1 VQLSS
6 TSSTALDLAQAP
18 PSTSESTST
27 NGWNSISK
35 HRSQQSMS
43 TIGSTPLNGAA
54 SPPEVSAIGSRP
66 ASIRHSMDG
75 AMKYFP
81 DSSSGASDA
90 TPTSSVVSPQTSHI
104 LATPPKLQQSYSA
117 NDVPTVKSA
126 NVTPGMGVNANN
138 HAQQHFHNHNASLG
152 RIPAGAIA
160 NRHSRELSNDSG
172 LANGRENGYPSI
184 GSTLQASAMP
194 FGPTS
199 ILPQSSA
206 PTAPAVLSPAAAN
219 QYPYY
224 SGAPV
229 YGPHAGNAAAYGNLP
244 MLMQGMALGNANPA
258 PMPGAMYP
266 APQGFTGYS
275 ALYHTTSRPQP
286 QDSQARV
293 IRDRRAVDNEGKSWY
308 HSQVLLGCVC

>member
-1 VQLSS
+1 
-6 TSSTALDLAQAP
+6 
-18 PSTSESTST
+18 
-27 NGWNSISK
+27 
-35 HRSQQSMS
+35 MS

-117 NDVPTVKSA
+117 NDIPTVKSA
-126 NVTPGMGVNANN
+126 NVTPGMGANANN

-160 NRHSRELSNDSG
+160 SRHSRELSNDSG
-172 LANGRENGYPSI
+172 LANGRENGGYPSI

-199 ILPQSSA
+199 VLPQSSA
-206 PTAPAVLSPAAAN
+206 PMAPAVLSPAAAN
-219 QYPYY
+219 HYPYY
-224 SGAPV
+224 GGAPV
-229 YGPHAGNAAAYGNLP
+229 YGPHAGNAAPYGNLP
-244 MLMQGMALGNANPA
+244 MLMQGMTLGGAGPA
-258 PMPGAMYP
+258 SVPAAMYQQ
-266 APQGFTGYS
+266 APQGFTGYN
-275 ALYHTTSRPQP
+275 ALYQSSSSRPQP

-293 IRDRRAVDNEGKSWY
+293 IRDRRAVDNEGKSFC
-308 HSQVLLGCVC
+308 HP